1 MNGLRMPAAVSAP
14 AAFESVVDVV
24 RLAQLVDLE
33 LLSLQRGE
41 PVEAVRLLTPVWCA
55 VFATE
60 AMPHAVVSRWS
71 GVDTDTQVPS
81 VNDLRLQV
89 VARVL
94 RAMLLGA
101 HGELAGLHELVAR
114 SGRSTVE
121 FLVRVLSM
129 AAPVLEVPLA
139 EMVPLLLVVNRQHS
153 SLLPALVA
161 ALAVSQG
168 VGRGASGQPTG
179 DAGGELAGMV
189 EQFLRRCPRS
199 GHEPWLRD
207 LVKGDEVGNPV
218 NSGWLVEADW
228 WILARLSSVLPPTG
242 AQLTLDF
249 HGSTDDARDH
259 SAIMRRALFRT
270 SSVPRLSQLELLRRL
285 RSHPLRDGSL
295 QIQRCEPAW
304 VEAGEAAAARG

>member
-1 MNGLRMPAAVSAP
+1 MVSVPECPDPEGGDKFPARDMVQINATMNTGGPACT
-14 AAFESVVDVV
+14 
-24 RLAQLVDLE
+24 
-33 LLSLQRGE
+33 
-41 PVEAVRLLTPVWCA
+41 LLTVQQL
-55 VFATE
+55 TLE
-60 AMPHAVVSRWS
+60 RHN
-71 GVDTDTQVPS
+71 T
-81 VNDLRLQV
+81 ND
-89 VARVL
+89 
-94 RAMLLGA
+94 ML
-101 HGELAGLHELVAR
+101 
-114 SGRSTVE
+114 
-121 FLVRVLSM
+121 
-129 AAPVLEVPLA
+129 
-139 EMVPLLLVVNRQHS
+139 VPLLLVVNRQHS